1 MLNVSKS
8 LHPIR
13 RGGPLDRF
21 RYLASSG
28 LVLSQ
33 VIHTGQINTR
43 FLCVLDDRLLE
54 YDVDHVVADVKSPF
68 QHIQIFHTMNY
79 GNLLVLDGLQSKTL
93 LMLKTITRDKD
104 LLCLL

>member
-33 VIHTGQINTR
+33 VIHTGQINTID
-43 FLCVLDDRLLE
+43 FSVFLDDRLLE

-93 LMLKTITRDKD
+93 MLQTITQDKD